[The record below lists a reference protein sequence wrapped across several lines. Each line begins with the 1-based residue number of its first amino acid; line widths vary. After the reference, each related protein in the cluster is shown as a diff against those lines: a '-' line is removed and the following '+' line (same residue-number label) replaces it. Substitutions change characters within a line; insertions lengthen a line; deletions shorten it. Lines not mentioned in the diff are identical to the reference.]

1 MKRKLKITTLLVLLS
16 VLSYS
21 QSVLTDKSGDT
32 LVTITIK
39 QMDKIYVELLQKDS
53 LTAQSEISRSKALK
67 YVQLLDSA
75 RKDINTLK
83 VEVNTVNGEYKDL
96 LSVTDKKDRKI
107 KRNRK
112 IAFYSIL
119 VAVIEA
125 AIISVF

>member
-32 LVTITIK
+32 LVTITIQ

-53 LTAQSEISRSKALK
+53 LMAQSEISLSKALK

-83 VEVNTVNGEYKDL
+83 IEVNAVSDEYKDL

-119 VAVIEA
+119 VAVVEA

>member
-32 LVTITIK
+32 LVAITIQ

-53 LTAQSEISRSKALK
+53 LMAQSEISRSKVLK

-119 VAVIEA
+119 VAVVEA

>member
-32 LVTITIK
+32 LVTITIQ

-53 LTAQSEISRSKALK
+53 LMAQSEISRSKALK

-83 VEVNTVNGEYKDL
+83 IEVNAVSGEYEDL

-119 VAVIEA
+119 VAVVEA

>member
-1 MKRKLKITTLLVLLS
+1 M
-16 VLSYS
+16 
-21 QSVLTDKSGDT
+21 
-32 LVTITIK
+32 
-39 QMDKIYVELLQKDS
+39 
-53 LTAQSEISRSKALK
+53 AQSEISRSKALK